1 MVKIELI
8 EGTIE
13 TAGGYSINGKQYVGD
28 EYESLV
34 DEAKQLAY
42 STGRKVEEVLIQL
55 VPVDLILQK
64 GDIVIFKEVKDPGD
78 EKSKMVVVDDPD
90 GGRVLVRHLVD
101 MEIQPSS
108 IYPTKDLQLYVAH
121 EELP

>member
-1 MVKIELI
+1 MVNIELI
-8 EGTIE
+8 EGTLE

-28 EYESLV
+28 EHEALV

-42 STGRKVEEVLIQL
+42 STGRKIEEILIQL
-55 VPVDLILQK
+55 APVDLVLQK
-64 GDIVIFKEVKDPGD
+64 GDIVIFKEVKDSGD
-78 EKSKMVVVDDPD
+78 EKSKMIIVDDPD

-101 MEIQPSS
+101 MKIQPTS